1 MAAVPNRFWKLDGS
15 WKYDSKNKQVIIDL
29 KQSQSSNFVFNTPIE
44 FAIYNSNNQ
53 NSTIIK
59 LDLNSKN
66 TVYKIPVDEIPSHIA
81 ADPRTVLLA
90 DIHFSKN

>member
-1 MAAVPNRFWKLDGS
+1 M
-15 WKYDSKNKQVIIDL
+15 IDL
-29 KQSQSSNFVFNTPIE
+29 TQAQSSNFIFNTPIE

-53 NSTIIK
+53 SSKIIK

-66 TVYKIPVDEIPSHIA
+66 TVYKIPVDQMPSHIA

-90 DIHFSKN
+90 DINFSKN